1 MADDDKNTDDTK
13 TKTFT
18 EDQVEAIVERRLK
31 RERAKYS
38 DYDELKTKVAELAKG
53 GGGKDDKGE
62 VDQLTQQ
69 IAKLNEDLAD
79 ERIERMRI
87 EVAAAKGLT
96 PAHTKRL
103 TGKTREELEDNADDL
118 LADFPI
124 PEKSDTTKGDGGS
137 DGTGPKRPP
146 SRKPDADLKGGIDPS
161 EGVTETDPAK
171 LAEAVPRL

>member
-1 MADDDKNTDDTK
+1 MGTEDDNTDTTK
-13 TKTFT
+13 TKTFN

-38 DYDELKTKVAELAKG
+38 DYEDLKAQVAELSKG
-53 GGGKDDKGE
+53 GGGKDNKGE

-69 IAKLNEDLAD
+69 ISKLQEDLEG
-79 ERIERMRI
+79 ERVERMRI

-96 PAHTKRL
+96 PAHIKRL

-124 PEKSDTTKGDGGS
+124 PEKTDDGKDGGNDGDG
-137 DGTGPKRPP
+137 TKRPP
-146 SRKPDADLKGGIDPS
+146 SRRPEADLKGG
-161 EGVTETDPAK
+161 TDPTEDPAELDPAR
-171 LAEAVPRL
+171 LADSVPRL